1 MEENTQNGCFG
12 CGCLSI
18 LLVCFFIFIGGSLG
32 ADGSHPSPKP
42 TPTSLVVI
50 SPPPKPESATN
61 KWELKILD
69 VEHPGKKLQ
78 WSDYGKIEEA
88 SGTWLVVHISLKN
101 TAQEDSSIH
110 PSNFRIIDSQG
121 RIYEHHKDYTVT
133 ETYELY
139 RGGQLIVNKLIKPSS
154 KSNCYLLFDILPD
167 STGLKLDFK
176 PDVFAKS
183 EVIELEG

>member
-1 MEENTQNGCFG
+1 MDENTQNGCFG
-12 CGCLSI
+12 CGCLAI
-18 LLVCFFIFIGGSLG
+18 LLVCFLIFIAPSWS
-32 ADGSHPSPKP
+32 ADPKP
-42 TPTSLVVI
+42 PPIAPTPPVVI
-50 SPPPKPESATN
+50 LSTPPKPEIATN

-69 VEHPGKKLQ
+69 VEHPGKELQ

-88 SGTWLVVHISLKN
+88 SGSWLVVHISLKN

-121 RIYEHHKDYTVT
+121 KIYEHHKDYTVT

-139 RGGQLIVNKLIKPSS
+139 RGGQLIVNKLIKPSNQA
-154 KSNCYLLFDILPD
+154 NCYLLFDILPD